1 MSLLDCKRYPLNIG
15 VIYCLGKLYDKF
27 TCYNKKEKK
36 RGTIK

>member
-15 VIYCLGKLYDKF
+15 VIYCLLKLYIGF
-27 TCYNKKEKK
+27 TCYNKEEK